1 MDLKALNPNG
11 NAFLVSFTKAKKTYK
26 KFKKGWCL
34 MGRKTKEE
42 LKEIRRTL
50 HQYPEL
56 GFEETNTSRYI
67 KEFLIK
73 EGIEFKEF
81 AKTGVCGI
89 INGTKEGNKK
99 VIALRADIDGLPMQD
114 KKSCQ
119 YASKVKGK
127 MHACG
132 HDGHTTILLGA
143 AKLLNKNKDKFNGT
157 VKLIFEPAEETTG
170 GAKVMISEGVLKDPA
185 VDVMCG
191 LHVEEVLDAGMIMVK
206 RGTVNAA
213 SNPFTITIKGSGG
226 HGAYPDTAVD
236 PIVIASHVV
245 TSLQSIVSRE
255 IKPVNPAVVTIGSIH
270 GGTAQNIIPSEVKLG
285 GIIRTMTNEDREFAK
300 RRLKEIVNG
309 ICTTFRGSAEIEI
322 EESYPCL
329 YNDDNMV
336 EILEASAKNIIGS
349 ENVKVQKNP
358 KLGVESFA
366 YFANEV
372 PSVFYFLGIRNEEK
386 GIIHSAHNSLF
397 DIDEDAL
404 PIGVAIQCEV
414 AINYLTT

>member
-1 MDLKALNPNG
+1 MKNFNIEANNIKD
-11 NAFLVSFTKAKKTYK
+11 
-26 KFKKGWCL
+26 
-34 MGRKTKEE
+34 E
-42 LKEIRRTL
+42 LIEIRRTL

-56 GFEETNTSRYI
+56 GFEETNTSKFI
-67 KEFLIK
+67 KDFLTR

-81 AKTGVCGI
+81 AGTGVCGVI
-89 INGTKEGNKK
+89 KGTKEGENNK
-99 VIALRADIDGLPMQD
+99 VIGLRADIDGLPMQD
-114 KKSCQ
+114 KKGCS
-119 YASKVKGK
+119 YASKVTGK

-132 HDGHTTILLGA
+132 HDGHTTILLGV
-143 AKLLNKNKDKFNGT
+143 AKLLNKNKDKFNGI

-170 GAKVMISEGVLKDPA
+170 GARVMIEEGVLTNPT

-191 LHVEEVLDAGMIMVK
+191 LHVEETLDAGMIMVR

-213 SNPFTITIKGSGG
+213 SNPFNITIKGSGG
-226 HGAYPDTAVD
+226 HGAYPDTAID
-236 PIVIASHVV
+236 PIVMASHVV

-255 IKPVNPAVVTIGSIH
+255 IKPVNPTVVTIGSIH
-270 GGTAQNIIPSEVKLG
+270 GGTAQNIIPNEVKLG

-300 RRLKEIVNG
+300 VRLKEIVNG

-336 EILEASAKNIIGS
+336 KILEDSAKNIIGA

-386 GIIHSAHNSLF
+386 GIIHPAHNSLF

-414 AINYLTT
+414 AMNYLTT

>member
-1 MDLKALNPNG
+1 MKNFNIEANNIKD
-11 NAFLVSFTKAKKTYK
+11 
-26 KFKKGWCL
+26 
-34 MGRKTKEE
+34 E
-42 LKEIRRTL
+42 LIEIRRTL

-56 GFEETNTSRYI
+56 GFEETNTSKFI
-67 KEFLIK
+67 KDFLTR

-81 AKTGVCGI
+81 AGTGVCGVI
-89 INGTKEGNKK
+89 KGTKEGENNK
-99 VIALRADIDGLPMQD
+99 VIGLRADIDGLPMQD
-114 KKSCQ
+114 KKSCS
-119 YASKVKGK
+119 YASKVTGK

-132 HDGHTTILLGA
+132 HDGHTTILLGV
-143 AKLLNKNKDKFNGT
+143 AKLLNKNKDKFNGI

-170 GAKVMISEGVLKDPA
+170 GARVMIEEGVLTNPT

-191 LHVEEVLDAGMIMVK
+191 LHVEETLDAGMIMVR

-213 SNPFTITIKGSGG
+213 SNPFNITIKGSGG
-226 HGAYPDTAVD
+226 HGAYPDTAID
-236 PIVIASHVV
+236 PIVMASHVV

-255 IKPVNPAVVTIGSIH
+255 IKPVNPTVVTIGSIH
-270 GGTAQNIIPSEVKLG
+270 GGTAQNIIPNEVKLG

-300 RRLKEIVNG
+300 VRLKEIVNG

-336 EILEASAKNIIGS
+336 KILEDSAKNIIGA

-372 PSVFYFLGIRNEEK
+372 PSVFYFLGIRNEAK
-386 GIIHSAHNSLF
+386 GIIHPAHNSLF

-414 AINYLTT
+414 AMNYLTT

>member
-1 MDLKALNPNG
+1 MKNFNIEANNIKD
-11 NAFLVSFTKAKKTYK
+11 
-26 KFKKGWCL
+26 
-34 MGRKTKEE
+34 E
-42 LKEIRRTL
+42 LIEIRRTL

-56 GFEETNTSRYI
+56 GFEETNTSKFI
-67 KEFLIK
+67 KDFLTR

-81 AKTGVCGI
+81 AGTGVCGVI
-89 INGTKEGNKK
+89 KGTKEGENNK
-99 VIALRADIDGLPMQD
+99 VIGLRADIDGLPMQD
-114 KKSCQ
+114 KKGCS
-119 YASKVKGK
+119 YASKVTGK

-132 HDGHTTILLGA
+132 HDGHTTILLGV
-143 AKLLNKNKDKFNGT
+143 AKLLNKNKDKFNGI

-170 GAKVMISEGVLKDPA
+170 GARVMIEEGVLTNPT

-191 LHVEEVLDAGMIMVK
+191 LHVEETLDAGMIMVR

-213 SNPFTITIKGSGG
+213 SNPFNITIKGSGG
-226 HGAYPDTAVD
+226 HGAYPDTAID
-236 PIVIASHVV
+236 PIVMASHVV

-255 IKPVNPAVVTIGSIH
+255 IKPVNPTVVTIGSIH
-270 GGTAQNIIPSEVKLG
+270 GGTAQNIIPNEVKLG

-300 RRLKEIVNG
+300 VRLKEIVNG

-336 EILEASAKNIIGS
+336 KILEDSAKNIIGA

-386 GIIHSAHNSLF
+386 GIMHPAHNSLF

-404 PIGVAIQCEV
+404 PIGVAI
-414 AINYLTT
+414 

>member
-1 MDLKALNPNG
+1 MKNFNIEANEI
-11 NAFLVSFTKAKKTYK
+11 
-26 KFKKGWCL
+26 
-34 MGRKTKEE
+34 KEE
-42 LKEIRRTL
+42 LIEIRRTL

-56 GFEETNTSRYI
+56 GFQETNTSKFI
-67 KEFLIK
+67 KDFLIK
-73 EGIEFKEF
+73 EGIEFEEF
-81 AKTGVCGI
+81 AGTGVCGI
-89 INGTKEGNKK
+89 IKGTKEGENNK
-99 VIALRADIDGLPMQD
+99 VIGLRADIDGLPMQD
-114 KKSCQ
+114 KKSCS
-119 YASKVKGK
+119 YASKVSGR

-157 VKLIFEPAEETTG
+157 IKLIFEPAEETTG
-170 GAKVMISEGVLKDPA
+170 GARVMIEEGVLTNPN

-191 LHVEEVLDAGMIMVK
+191 LHVEETLDAGMIMVR

-300 RRLKEIVNG
+300 LRLKEIVNG
-309 ICTTFRGSAEIEI
+309 VCTAFRGSADIEI

-329 YNDDNMV
+329 YNDDDMV
-336 EILEASAKNIIGS
+336 KVLEDSAKNIIGA
-349 ENVKVQKNP
+349 ENVKVQKDP

-386 GIIHSAHNSLF
+386 GIIHPAHNSLF

-414 AINYLTT
+414 AMNYLTT

>member
-1 MDLKALNPNG
+1 MKNFNIEANNIKD
-11 NAFLVSFTKAKKTYK
+11 
-26 KFKKGWCL
+26 
-34 MGRKTKEE
+34 E
-42 LKEIRRTL
+42 LIEIRRTL

-56 GFEETNTSRYI
+56 GFEETNTSKFI
-67 KEFLIK
+67 KDFLTR

-81 AKTGVCGI
+81 AGTGVCGVI
-89 INGTKEGNKK
+89 KGTKEGVNNK
-99 VIALRADIDGLPMQD
+99 VIGLRADIDGLPMQD
-114 KKSCQ
+114 KKSCS
-119 YASKVKGK
+119 YASKVTGK

-132 HDGHTTILLGA
+132 HDGHTTILLGV
-143 AKLLNKNKDKFNGT
+143 AKLLNKNKDKFNGI

-170 GAKVMISEGVLKDPA
+170 GARVMIEEGVLTNPT

-191 LHVEEVLDAGMIMVK
+191 LHVEETLDAGMIMVR

-213 SNPFTITIKGSGG
+213 SNPFNITIKGSGG
-226 HGAYPDTAVD
+226 HGAYPDTAID
-236 PIVIASHVV
+236 PIVMASHVV

-255 IKPVNPAVVTIGSIH
+255 IKPVNPTVVTIGSIH
-270 GGTAQNIIPSEVKLG
+270 GGTAQNIIPNEVKLG

-300 RRLKEIVNG
+300 VRLKEIVNG

-336 EILEASAKNIIGS
+336 KILEDSAKNIIGA

-372 PSVFYFLGIRNEEK
+372 PSVFYFLGIRNEAK
-386 GIIHSAHNSLF
+386 GIIHPAHNSLF

-414 AINYLTT
+414 AMNYLTT

>member
-1 MDLKALNPNG
+1 MKN
-11 NAFLVSFTKAKKTYK
+11 
-26 KFKKGWCL
+26 FKLEADNIKD
-34 MGRKTKEE
+34 E
-42 LKEIRRTL
+42 LKQIRRTL

-56 GFEETNTSRYI
+56 GFEETNTSKYI
-67 KEFLIK
+67 KEFLTK
-73 EGIEFKEF
+73 EGIEYTEF

-89 INGTKEGNKK
+89 INGTKEGNNK
-99 VIALRADIDGLPMQD
+99 VIALRADIDGLPIQD
-114 KKSCQ
+114 KKTCEYS
-119 YASKVKGK
+119 SKVKGK

-143 AKLLNKNKDKFNGT
+143 AKILNKHKDEFSGI

-170 GAKVMISEGVLKDPA
+170 GAKVMIKEGVLENPK

-191 LHVEEVLDAGMIMVK
+191 LHVEETIDCGSIMVRK
-206 RGTVNAA
+206 GTVNAA
-213 SNPFTITIKGSGG
+213 SNPFNITIKGAGG
-226 HGAYPDTAVD
+226 HGAYPDTAID
-236 PIVIASHVV
+236 PIVIAGHVI

-255 IKPVNPAVVTIGSIH
+255 IKPVNPSVVTIGSIH
-270 GGTAQNIIPSEVKLG
+270 GGTAQNIIPSEVKMS

-300 RRLKEIVNG
+300 QRLKEIVNG

-329 YNDDNMV
+329 YNDDDMV
-336 EILEASAKNIIGS
+336 DLLEKSAIEILGV
-349 ENVKVQKNP
+349 ENVKLQKNP

-372 PSVFYFLGIRNEEK
+372 PSVFYFLGIRNEKK
-386 GIIHSAHNSLF
+386 GIIHSAHNNLF

-404 PIGVAIQCEV
+404 PIGVAIQCEIAV
-414 AINYLTT
+414 NYLTR

>member
-1 MDLKALNPNG
+1 M
-11 NAFLVSFTKAKKTYK
+11 
-26 KFKKGWCL
+26 KGFNIEANHI
-34 MGRKTKEE
+34 KDE
-42 LKEIRRTL
+42 LIEIRRTL

-56 GFEETNTSRYI
+56 GFEETNTSKFI
-67 KEFLIK
+67 KDFLRK
-73 EGIEFKEF
+73 EGIQFKEF
-81 AKTGVCGI
+81 AGTGVCGI
-89 INGTKEGNKK
+89 IEGTKEGVNNK
-99 VIALRADIDGLPMQD
+99 VIGLRADIDGLPMQD
-114 KKSCQ
+114 KKVCS
-119 YASKVKGK
+119 YASKVSGK

-170 GAKVMISEGVLKDPA
+170 GAKVMIEEGVLTNPT

-191 LHVEEVLDAGMIMVK
+191 LHVEETLDAGMIMVR

-213 SNPFTITIKGSGG
+213 SNPFNITIKGSGG
-226 HGAYPDTAVD
+226 HGAYPDTAID
-236 PIVIASHVV
+236 PIVMASHVV

-255 IKPVNPAVVTIGSIH
+255 IKPVNPTVVTIGSIH
-270 GGTAQNIIPSEVKLG
+270 GGTAQNIIPNEVKLG

-300 RRLKEIVNG
+300 ARLKEIVNG

-336 EILEASAKNIIGS
+336 KILEDSAINIIGS

-366 YFANEV
+366 YFANKV

-386 GIIHSAHNSLF
+386 GIVHPAHNSLF

-414 AINYLTT
+414 AMNYLTT

>member
-1 MDLKALNPNG
+1 MK
-11 NAFLVSFTKAKKTYK
+11 SFDMEANDIKD
-26 KFKKGWCL
+26 
-34 MGRKTKEE
+34 E
-42 LKEIRRTL
+42 LIEIRRTL

-56 GFEETNTSRYI
+56 GFEETNTSKFI
-67 KEFLIK
+67 KDFLAK

-81 AKTGVCGI
+81 AGTGVCGI
-89 INGTKEGNKK
+89 IKGTKEGENNR
-99 VIALRADIDGLPMQD
+99 VIGLRADIDGLPMQD
-114 KKSCQ
+114 KKSCS
-119 YASKVKGK
+119 YASKVSGK

-132 HDGHTTILLGA
+132 HDGHTTILLGV
-143 AKLLNKNKDKFNGT
+143 AKLLNKNKDKFNVI

-170 GAKVMISEGVLKDPA
+170 GARVMIEEGVLTNPT

-191 LHVEEVLDAGMIMVK
+191 LHVEETLDVGMIMVR

-213 SNPFTITIKGSGG
+213 SNPFNITIKGSGG

-236 PIVIASHVV
+236 PIVMASHVV
-245 TSLQSIVSRE
+245 TSLQGIVSRE

-270 GGTAQNIIPSEVKLG
+270 GGTAQNIIPNEVKLG

-300 RRLKEIVNG
+300 VRLKEIVNG
-309 ICTTFRGSAEIEI
+309 VCTTFRGSAEIEI

-336 EILEASAKNIIGS
+336 KILEDSAKNIIGA
-349 ENVKVQKNP
+349 ENVKLQKNP

-386 GIIHSAHNSLF
+386 GIIHPAHNSLF

>member
-1 MDLKALNPNG
+1 MKN
-11 NAFLVSFTKAKKTYK
+11 
-26 KFKKGWCL
+26 FKLEADNIKD
-34 MGRKTKEE
+34 E
-42 LKEIRRTL
+42 LKQIRRTL

-56 GFEETNTSRYI
+56 GFEETNTSKYI
-67 KEFLIK
+67 KEFLTK
-73 EGIEFKEF
+73 EGIEYTEF

-89 INGTKEGNKK
+89 INGTKEGNNK
-99 VIALRADIDGLPMQD
+99 VIALRADIDGLPIQD
-114 KKSCQ
+114 KKTCEYS
-119 YASKVKGK
+119 SKVKGK

-143 AKLLNKNKDKFNGT
+143 AKILNKHKDEFSGT

-170 GAKVMISEGVLKDPA
+170 GAKVMIKEGVLENPK

-191 LHVEEVLDAGMIMVK
+191 LHVEETIDCGSIMVRK
-206 RGTVNAA
+206 GTVNAA
-213 SNPFTITIKGSGG
+213 SNPFNITIKGAGG
-226 HGAYPDTAVD
+226 HGAYPDTAID
-236 PIVIASHVV
+236 PIVIAGHVI

-255 IKPVNPAVVTIGSIH
+255 IKPVNPSVVTIGSIH
-270 GGTAQNIIPSEVKLG
+270 GGTAQNIIPSEVKMS

-300 RRLKEIVNG
+300 QRLKEIVNG

-329 YNDDNMV
+329 YNDDDMV
-336 EILEASAKNIIGS
+336 DLLEKSAIEILGV
-349 ENVKVQKNP
+349 ENVKLQKNP

-372 PSVFYFLGIRNEEK
+372 PSVFYFLGIRNEK
-386 GIIHSAHNSLF
+386 NGIIHSAHNNLF

-404 PIGVAIQCEV
+404 PIGVAIQCEIAV
-414 AINYLTT
+414 NYLTR

>member
-1 MDLKALNPNG
+1 MKNFNIEANNIKD
-11 NAFLVSFTKAKKTYK
+11 
-26 KFKKGWCL
+26 
-34 MGRKTKEE
+34 E
-42 LKEIRRTL
+42 LIEIRRTL

-56 GFEETNTSRYI
+56 GFEETNTSKFI
-67 KEFLIK
+67 KDFLTR

-81 AKTGVCGI
+81 AGTGVCGVI
-89 INGTKEGNKK
+89 KGTKEGENNK
-99 VIALRADIDGLPMQD
+99 VIGLRADIDGLPMQD
-114 KKSCQ
+114 KKSCS
-119 YASKVKGK
+119 YASKVTGK

-132 HDGHTTILLGA
+132 HDGHTTILLGV
-143 AKLLNKNKDKFNGT
+143 AKLLNKNKDKFNGI

-170 GAKVMISEGVLKDPA
+170 GARVMIEEGVLTNPT

-191 LHVEEVLDAGMIMVK
+191 LHVEETLDAGMIMVR

-213 SNPFTITIKGSGG
+213 SNPFNITIKGSGG
-226 HGAYPDTAVD
+226 HGAYPDTAID
-236 PIVIASHVV
+236 PIVMASHVV

-255 IKPVNPAVVTIGSIH
+255 IKPVNPTVVTIGSIH
-270 GGTAQNIIPSEVKLG
+270 GGTAQNIIPNEVKLG

-300 RRLKEIVNG
+300 VRLKEIVNG

-336 EILEASAKNIIGS
+336 KILEDSAKNIIGA

-372 PSVFYFLGIRNEEK
+372 PSVFYFLGIRNEAK
-386 GIIHSAHNSLF
+386 GIIHPAHNSLF

>member
-1 MDLKALNPNG
+1 MKNFNIEANNIKD
-11 NAFLVSFTKAKKTYK
+11 
-26 KFKKGWCL
+26 
-34 MGRKTKEE
+34 E
-42 LKEIRRTL
+42 LIEIRRTL

-56 GFEETNTSRYI
+56 GFEENNTSKFI
-67 KEFLIK
+67 KNFLTK
-73 EGIEFKEF
+73 EGITFKEF
-81 AKTGVCGI
+81 AGTGVCGI
-89 INGTKEGNKK
+89 IEGTKEGENKK
-99 VIALRADIDGLPMQD
+99 VIGLRADIDGLPMQD
-114 KKSCQ
+114 KKSCS
-119 YASKVKGK
+119 YASKISGK

-157 VKLIFEPAEETTG
+157 IKLIFEPAEETTG
-170 GAKVMISEGVLKDPA
+170 GAKVMIEEGVLTNPN

-191 LHVEEVLDAGMIMVK
+191 LHVEETLDAGMIMVR

-213 SNPFTITIKGSGG
+213 SNPFNITIKGSGG

-236 PIVIASHVV
+236 PIVMASHVV

-270 GGTAQNIIPSEVKLG
+270 GGTAQNIIPNEVKLG

-300 RRLKEIVNG
+300 LRLKEIVNG
-309 ICTTFRGSAEIEI
+309 VCTTFRGSAEIEI

-329 YNDDNMV
+329 YNDDDMV
-336 EILEASAKNIIGS
+336 KILEDSAKNIIGA

-366 YFANEV
+366 YFANKV

-386 GIIHSAHNSLF
+386 GIIYPAHNSLF

-414 AINYLTT
+414 AMNYLTT

>member
-1 MDLKALNPNG
+1 M
-11 NAFLVSFTKAKKTYK
+11 
-26 KFKKGWCL
+26 KGFNIEANHI
-34 MGRKTKEE
+34 KDE
-42 LKEIRRTL
+42 LIEIRRTL

-56 GFEETNTSRYI
+56 GFEETNTSKFI
-67 KEFLIK
+67 KDFLRK
-73 EGIEFKEF
+73 EGIQFKEF
-81 AKTGVCGI
+81 AGTGVCGI
-89 INGTKEGNKK
+89 IEGTKEGVNNK
-99 VIALRADIDGLPMQD
+99 VIGLRADIDGLPMQD
-114 KKSCQ
+114 KKVCS
-119 YASKVKGK
+119 YASKVSGK

-170 GAKVMISEGVLKDPA
+170 GAKVMIEEGVLTNPT

-191 LHVEEVLDAGMIMVK
+191 LHVEETLDVGMIMVR

-213 SNPFTITIKGSGG
+213 SNPFNITIKGSGG

-236 PIVIASHVV
+236 PIVTASHVV

-270 GGTAQNIIPSEVKLG
+270 GGTAQNIIPNEVKLS

-300 RRLKEIVNG
+300 IRLKEIVNG
-309 ICTTFRGSAEIEI
+309 VCTTFRGSAEIEI

-336 EILEASAKNIIGS
+336 KILEDSAKNVIGA

-366 YFANEV
+366 YFANKI

-386 GIIHSAHNSLF
+386 GIIHPAHNSLF

-414 AINYLTT
+414 AMNYLTT

>member
-1 MDLKALNPNG
+1 MIMNNFNIEANG
-11 NAFLVSFTKAKKTYK
+11 IKQ
-26 KFKKGWCL
+26 
-34 MGRKTKEE
+34 E
-42 LKEIRRTL
+42 LIEIRRTL

-56 GFEETNTSRYI
+56 GFEETNTSKFI
-67 KEFLIK
+67 KEFLTK
-73 EGIEFKEF
+73 EGIKFKEF
-81 AKTGVCGI
+81 AGTGVCGI
-89 INGTKEGNKK
+89 IKGTKEGVNNK
-99 VIALRADIDGLPMQD
+99 VIGLRADIDGLPMQD
-114 KKSCQ
+114 KKSCS
-119 YASKVKGK
+119 YASKINGR

-143 AKLLNKNKDKFNGT
+143 AKLVNKNKDKFNGT

-170 GAKVMISEGVLKDPA
+170 GAKVMIAEGVLREPA

-191 LHVEEVLDAGMIMVK
+191 LHVEETLDAGMIMVR

-236 PIVIASHVV
+236 SIVMASHVV

>member
-1 MDLKALNPNG
+1 MKNFNIEANEI
-11 NAFLVSFTKAKKTYK
+11 
-26 KFKKGWCL
+26 
-34 MGRKTKEE
+34 KEE
-42 LKEIRRTL
+42 LIEIRRTL

-56 GFEETNTSRYI
+56 GFQETNTSKFI
-67 KEFLIK
+67 KDFLIK
-73 EGIEFKEF
+73 EGIEFEEF
-81 AKTGVCGI
+81 AGTGVCGI
-89 INGTKEGNKK
+89 IKGTKEGENNK
-99 VIALRADIDGLPMQD
+99 VIGLRADIDGLPMQD
-114 KKSCQ
+114 KKSCS
-119 YASKVKGK
+119 YASKVSGR

-170 GAKVMISEGVLKDPA
+170 GARVMIEEGVLTNPN

-191 LHVEEVLDAGMIMVK
+191 LHVEETLDAGMIMVR

-226 HGAYPDTAVD
+226 HGAYPDTAID

-285 GIIRTMTNEDREFAK
+285 GIIRSMTKEDREFAK
-300 RRLKEIVNG
+300 LRLKEIVNG
-309 ICTTFRGSAEIEI
+309 VCTAFRGSAEIEI

-329 YNDDNMV
+329 YNDDEMV
-336 EILEASAKNIIGS
+336 KILEDSAKNIIGS

-386 GIIHSAHNSLF
+386 GIIHPAHNSLF

-414 AINYLTT
+414 AMNYLTT

>member
-1 MDLKALNPNG
+1 M
-11 NAFLVSFTKAKKTYK
+11 
-26 KFKKGWCL
+26 KGFNIEANHI
-34 MGRKTKEE
+34 KDE
-42 LKEIRRTL
+42 LIEIRRTL

-56 GFEETNTSRYI
+56 GFEETNTSKFI
-67 KEFLIK
+67 KDFLRK
-73 EGIEFKEF
+73 EGIHFKEF
-81 AKTGVCGI
+81 AGTGVCGI
-89 INGTKEGNKK
+89 IEGTKEGVNNK
-99 VIALRADIDGLPMQD
+99 VIGLRADIDGLPMQD
-114 KKSCQ
+114 KKVCS
-119 YASKVKGK
+119 YASKVSGK

-170 GAKVMISEGVLKDPA
+170 GARVMIEEGVLTNPT

-191 LHVEEVLDAGMIMVK
+191 LHVEETLDAGMIMVR

-213 SNPFTITIKGSGG
+213 SNPFNITIKGSGG
-226 HGAYPDTAVD
+226 HGAYPDTAID
-236 PIVIASHVV
+236 PIVMASHVV

-270 GGTAQNIIPSEVKLG
+270 GGTAQNIIPNEVKLG

-300 RRLKEIVNG
+300 ARLKEIVNG

-336 EILEASAKNIIGS
+336 KILEDSAINIIGS

-386 GIIHSAHNSLF
+386 GIVHPAHNSLF

-414 AINYLTT
+414 AMNYLTT

>member
-1 MDLKALNPNG
+1 MKNFNIEANNIKD
-11 NAFLVSFTKAKKTYK
+11 
-26 KFKKGWCL
+26 
-34 MGRKTKEE
+34 E
-42 LKEIRRTL
+42 LIEIRRTL

-56 GFEETNTSRYI
+56 GFEETNTSKFI
-67 KEFLIK
+67 KDFLRK
-73 EGIEFKEF
+73 EGIQFKEF
-81 AKTGVCGI
+81 AGTGVCGI
-89 INGTKEGNKK
+89 IEGTKEGVNNK
-99 VIALRADIDGLPMQD
+99 VIGLRADIDGLPMQD
-114 KKSCQ
+114 KKVCS
-119 YASKVKGK
+119 YASKVSGK

-170 GAKVMISEGVLKDPA
+170 GAKVMIEEGVLTNPT

-191 LHVEEVLDAGMIMVK
+191 LHVEETLDAGMIMVR

-213 SNPFTITIKGSGG
+213 SNPFNITIKGSGG
-226 HGAYPDTAVD
+226 HGAYPDTAID
-236 PIVIASHVV
+236 PIVMASHVV

-270 GGTAQNIIPSEVKLG
+270 GGTAQNIIPNEVKLG

-300 RRLKEIVNG
+300 ARLKEIVNG

-336 EILEASAKNIIGS
+336 KILEDSAINIIGS

-366 YFANEV
+366 YFANKV

-386 GIIHSAHNSLF
+386 GIVHPAHNSLF

-414 AINYLTT
+414 AMNYLTT

>member
-1 MDLKALNPNG
+1 MKNFNIEANQI
-11 NAFLVSFTKAKKTYK
+11 
-26 KFKKGWCL
+26 KG
-34 MGRKTKEE
+34 E
-42 LKEIRRTL
+42 LIEIRRTL

-56 GFEETNTSRYI
+56 GFEETNTSKFI
-67 KEFLIK
+67 KDFLRK
-73 EGIEFKEF
+73 EGIKFKEF
-81 AKTGVCGI
+81 AGTGVCGI
-89 INGTKEGNKK
+89 IEGTKEGENKK
-99 VIALRADIDGLPMQD
+99 VIGLRADIDGLPMQD
-114 KKSCQ
+114 KKSCS
-119 YASKVKGK
+119 YASKVSGK

-157 VKLIFEPAEETTG
+157 IKLIFEPAEETTG
-170 GAKVMISEGVLKDPA
+170 GAKVMIEEGVLTNPT

-191 LHVEEVLDAGMIMVK
+191 LHVEETLDAGMIMVR

-213 SNPFTITIKGSGG
+213 SNPFNITIKGSGG

-236 PIVIASHVV
+236 PIVMASHVV

-270 GGTAQNIIPSEVKLG
+270 GGTAQNIIPNEVKLG

-300 RRLKEIVNG
+300 LRLKEIVNG
-309 ICTTFRGSAEIEI
+309 VCTTFRGSAEIEI

-329 YNDDNMV
+329 YNDDDMV
-336 EILEASAKNIIGS
+336 KILEDSAKNIIGV
-349 ENVKVQKNP
+349 ENVKVQKSP

-366 YFANEV
+366 YFANKV

-414 AINYLTT
+414 AMNYLTT